1 MRFFDTI
8 KIAFRNLWRRKLR
21 TALTVLAVTIGVVAV
36 VSLVAIALGA
46 RKAFLGQLQSMG
58 ILSKIMIVGTKE
70 ASEGG
75 GPFGGGMDIAED
87 DPNAVQLT
95 DELINKI
102 KKMPHVAEAYPEV
115 EVWPYSTVVAKAGKD
130 EIRTRSS
137 IKGLFVKEGYEG
149 GDIALSAGRFFNSP
163 KEKGSIIVGD
173 NYVKKF
179 KKSDPEELIGME
191 FKLVSHPGFF
201 GINDELPPPEGD
213 NEELW
218 KNHKSETKVKIVGVM
233 PPGPMDFV
241 MYVPLDWAKELMV
254 RKNYE
259 WPSKEEWEKFN
270 KEQEE
275 KRQNLKEQMQKE
287 GQSGEGDFPEPE
299 GLKPRVVLE
308 SELKG
313 RGYQSLSVEVD
324 DMNLIE
330 DIGTQLEE
338 KFGVGAITP
347 KDILDQILQAFRI
360 IEIVLGAIGSVALGV
375 ASIGI
380 INTMIMAIYER
391 TREIGLMK
399 AVGASKGSIAKL
411 FMIEASIIGFLGGA
425 FGLGI
430 GYGLTII
437 ANKVGNYFLAKED
450 IPLTNLIELPLYLVL
465 GVIAFSTIIGT
476 LAGIYPAMR
485 AARLDPIKA
494 LHYE

>member
-1 MRFFDTI
+1 MRFIDTI

-46 RKAFLGQLQSMG
+46 RKAFLGQLQSIGM
-58 ILSKIMIVGTKE
+58 LSKITIIGNKE
-70 ASEGG
+70 ASEAG
-75 GPFGGGMDIAED
+75 GPFGGGMDIVED
-87 DPNAVQLT
+87 DPNSVKLT
-95 DELINKI
+95 DELITKI
-102 KKMPHVAEAYPEV
+102 KKVDHVKEAYPQV
-115 EVWPYSTVVAKAGKD
+115 EVWPYKTVVAKVGNE
-130 EIRTRSS
+130 EIRTNSS
-137 IKGLFVKEGYEG
+137 TQGLFVKSNNE
-149 GDIALSAGRFFNSP
+149 DNDTPLSAGRLFNSP

-179 KKSDPEELIGME
+179 KKSEPEELIGME
-191 FKLVSHPGFF
+191 FKLVSYPGYF
-201 GINDELPPPEGD
+201 GVNEELPPAEGD
-213 NEELW
+213 TEDIW
-218 KNHKSETKVKIVGVM
+218 KNHKSEVKVKIIGVL
-233 PPGPMDFV
+233 PPGPMDFA
-241 MYVPLDWAKELMV
+241 MYIPLEWSKELIL

-259 WPSKEEWEKFN
+259 WPTKEEWDKFN

-275 KRQNLKEQMQKE
+275 L
-287 GQSGEGDFPEPE
+287 SGDEEFPEPKKLE
-299 GLKPRVVLE
+299 PRIILE
-308 SELKG
+308 SELKD
-313 RGYQSLSVEVD
+313 RGYQAISVEVD
-324 DMNLIE
+324 DINLIE
-330 DIGTQLEE
+330 DVGTRLEE
-338 KFGVGAITP
+338 KFNVGAITP
-347 KDILDQILQAFRI
+347 KDILDQILQAFRV
-360 IEIVLGAIGSVALGV
+360 IEIVLGAIGSIALGV

-399 AVGASKGSIAKL
+399 AVGASKSSIRRL

-430 GYGLTII
+430 GYGLTVV

-465 GVIAFSTIIGT
+465 GVLVFSTVIGT